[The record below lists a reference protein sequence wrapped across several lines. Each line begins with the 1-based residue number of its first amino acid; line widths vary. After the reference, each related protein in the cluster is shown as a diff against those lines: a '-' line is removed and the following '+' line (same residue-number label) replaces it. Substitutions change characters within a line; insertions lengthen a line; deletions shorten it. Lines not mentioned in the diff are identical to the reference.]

1 MKYPSLYWEMRF
13 ELLSMSQSEFR
24 KRLKSELFD
33 GYLSRLVRVVYA
45 TDELFVQNC
54 QFAILQLQLQ
64 KEKGQS
70 ESLLKTIVM
79 QAKTFRLSGAWGD
92 EDFAILLESITTC
105 ENDSRATSIEN
116 KPQSL
121 TCD

>member
-1 MKYPSLYWEMRF
+1 
-13 ELLSMSQSEFR
+13 MSQSEFR

-79 QAKTFRLSGAWGD
+79 QAKTFRLSGA
-92 EDFAILLESITTC
+92 
-105 ENDSRATSIEN
+105 
-116 KPQSL
+116 
-121 TCD
+121 